1 MRFLPFNFFYHFR
14 GYMELPSDT
23 DTTSCFESD
32 GTSMLRNCD
41 AQSSDS
47 GAALLHHPTTGGGS
61 SGRKKRQRG
70 LAGSGGDP
78 NKDPSGESGG
88 IIRGVGRKRLSRKA
102 KRLIR
107 RHHEEFFMLN
117 DNKYWAAARQVCFW
131 GSILAILGAIAAAA
145 AMIAVMPRA
154 CDPITAWWQGSVIL
168 EIGPTKAA
176 DMGGADGSSPSP
188 RLDRQFWLERLPSL
202 ANIGIRGLKLVDLYR
217 IFPEDQ
223 QQQEGGTNNS
233 NNSSSSNSS
242 GGRAEYYNPGHL
254 QGVEERAGSAT
265 QLRQLAEAVH
275 AANLTLLVEIPTYSS
290 LVVMSLDL
298 R

>member
-1 MRFLPFNFFYHFR
+1 
-14 GYMELPSDT
+14 
-23 DTTSCFESD
+23 
-32 GTSMLRNCD
+32 
-41 AQSSDS
+41 
-47 GAALLHHPTTGGGS
+47 
-61 SGRKKRQRG
+61 
-70 LAGSGGDP
+70 
-78 NKDPSGESGG
+78 
-88 IIRGVGRKRLSRKA
+88 
-102 KRLIR
+102 
-107 RHHEEFFMLN
+107 
-117 DNKYWAAARQVCFW
+117 
-131 GSILAILGAIAAAA
+131 
-145 AMIAVMPRA
+145 
-154 CDPITAWWQGSVIL
+154 
-168 EIGPTKAA
+168 
-176 DMGGADGSSPSP
+176 MGGADGSSPSP

-217 IFPEDQ
+217 IFPEDQQ